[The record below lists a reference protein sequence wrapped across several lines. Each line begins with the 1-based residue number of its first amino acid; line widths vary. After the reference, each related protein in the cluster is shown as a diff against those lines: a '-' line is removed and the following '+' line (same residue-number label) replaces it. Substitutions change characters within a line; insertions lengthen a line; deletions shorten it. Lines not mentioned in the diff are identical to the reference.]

1 MRSCIL
7 VLAVWLTGLLLSGC
21 TAKADDWAG
30 DWVWSVEEKPAM
42 VLRLDASAHGDLSR
56 PLHLTMDANAGYW
69 RMIDASSE
77 LATIAVTP
85 VETSVETITLRAI
98 DSLRGETTNYRL
110 TRTGPDEAELTLADI
125 PAAPPFPLRRA
136 ATPTTVATDWIP
148 GRAYGGPP
156 LLADNPKLTRLFA
169 EDQAARQGTAP
180 IGLDVTRQDM
190 ERRVIVRRLLDAG
203 QVRSGTDHYH
213 AAFIFQH
220 GDRPDDYLLA
230 HALASLP
237 WRGDEM
243 MPPGSRRRRWIGIF
257 SPLDARKSTALNSRF
272 RTTAAVPLKARTT
285 AHSCPTA
292 CGRLRAFRLSRPRR
306 NSCVNM
312 SGTIDV
318 PRRLPGPDRTATLRQ
333 S

>member
-1 MRSCIL
+1 MMRSCSL
-7 VLAVWLTGLLLSGC
+7 FLAAWLIGWLMSGC
-21 TAKADDWAG
+21 QAKADDWAG
-30 DWVWSVEEKPAM
+30 NWVWSVEERPAM

-125 PAAPPFPLRRA
+125 PDAPPFPLRRA

-148 GRAYGGPP
+148 GQAYGRPP
-156 LLADNPKLTRLFA
+156 LLADNPELTRLFA

-180 IGLDVTRQDM
+180 IGPDITRHDT

-230 HALASLP
+230 HAMAV
-237 WRGDEM
+237 
-243 MPPGSRRRRWIGIF
+243 
-257 SPLDARKSTALNSRF
+257 
-272 RTTAAVPLKARTT
+272 AAVAR
-285 AHSCPTA
+285 
-292 CGRLRAFRLSRPRR
+292 GRDDAAW
-306 NSCVNM
+306 
-312 SGTIDV
+312 IAA
-318 PRRLPGPDRTATLRQ
+318 ATLDRYLQ
-333 S
+333 STGRSQIYGTQFQIPNDGSGANQGAYDRALLPDSLRTITGVPPLAAQAQQLREYDRDD